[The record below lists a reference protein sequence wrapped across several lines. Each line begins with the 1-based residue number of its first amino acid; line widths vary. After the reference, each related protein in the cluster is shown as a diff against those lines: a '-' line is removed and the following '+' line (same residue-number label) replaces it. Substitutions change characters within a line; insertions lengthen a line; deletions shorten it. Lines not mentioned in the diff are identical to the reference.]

1 MKSIDKKYNNSVFGN
16 RMYPTVVDW
25 YPSDTKERFESL
37 PKEHQDYWRE
47 QSPINYNLN
56 TYGFRSDE
64 FPEKECRESITFLG
78 CSNTFGVGMPKEHTW
93 TSILAKELNLK
104 EINLGIASGSLDSA
118 FRIYNEWQPIHKSK
132 ITCLFIPPTNRMEVA
147 REGLWRTL
155 GHWSL
160 DDTNYGLELKSFI
173 IDLLSDINQEIRTDR
188 NLAAI
193 KYIAQETDSKFIAF
207 PFFDEVADKK
217 ARDNMHPGHA
227 FNIYAANKFIE
238 AIGEL

>member
-1 MKSIDKKYNNSVFGN
+1 MKKYNNGILAN
-16 RMYPTVVDW
+16 KIKCQTIVDW

-37 PKEHQDYWRE
+37 PKEHQDYWHE
-47 QSPINYNLN
+47 QPPITYNLN

-78 CSNTFGVGMPKEHTW
+78 CSNTFGTGMPKKHTW

-104 EINLGIASGSLDSA
+104 EINLGICAGSLDSA
-118 FRIYNEWQPIHKSK
+118 FRVYNEWQPIHKSK
-132 ITCLFIPPTNRMEVA
+132 ITCLFIPSTNRMEVA
-147 REGLWRTL
+147 SENIWRTL

-160 DDTNYGLELKSFI
+160 DLPIYGVELKSFI
-173 IDLLSDINQEIRTDR
+173 MDLLSDINQEIRTDR